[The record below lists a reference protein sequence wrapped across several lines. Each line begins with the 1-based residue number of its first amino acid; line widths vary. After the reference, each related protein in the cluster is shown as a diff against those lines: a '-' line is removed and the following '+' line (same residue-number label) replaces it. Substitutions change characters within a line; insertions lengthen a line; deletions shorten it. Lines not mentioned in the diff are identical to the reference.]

1 MADESF
7 FNTLSRTAKDVTGG
21 LNTLLNGSGPQ
32 TTNDMAAGIATLRA
46 VDVGRTAY
54 FDVMIHGA
62 PKALKNGLLNVQ
74 SLMPADDKTRSR
86 LFPGTKGSDKNGAE
100 QLDDMDISNDNISF
114 LCHSAELPGE
124 STATVTQKIYGVN
137 EKFAVMTGYNDITL
151 SFYTQG
157 SGTEFTRQYFQEW
170 IASITGRGETFSSPG
185 KTPKE
190 TTYNVQYK
198 SSYTRNID
206 ITHYAIT
213 GDKLTEVHLYE
224 AFPVSINQ
232 IPLNWAAQN
241 QAMSLNVTFAYTEYS
256 YAFSKVNGKGNY
268 SRGPLGE
275 LLGTGI
281 KTMAAI
287 NSISGAFKS
296 GNPIAAT
303 STLPNIGLSDFK
315 VSSGLL
321 R

>member
-1 MADESF
+1 
-7 FNTLSRTAKDVTGG
+7 
-21 LNTLLNGSGPQ
+21 
-32 TTNDMAAGIATLRA
+32 
-46 VDVGRTAY
+46 
-54 FDVMIHGA
+54 
-62 PKALKNGLLNVQ
+62 
-74 SLMPADDKTRSR
+74 
-86 LFPGTKGSDKNGAE
+86 
-100 QLDDMDISNDNISF
+100 MDIITDNISF

-124 STATVTQKIYGVN
+124 STATVTQKIYGVS

-281 KTMAAI
+281 KTMSTI